1 MAPEI
6 RRSNKIFIFKE
17 EIKMKRRILSGIL
30 VAAMATA
37 MLGTTVFAE
46 TGTATTD
53 VSYNNTNQITDPDNP
68 EDPQWA
74 VEVPSS
80 IVFTDDVKEVDATVK
95 LVATDGGSIE
105 GVSNVSVTVASDNEY
120 ELELAGGADPVDY
133 TLTYS
138 GQDANSGTVGT
149 LSTETNTI
157 SGKAVMTGTATQSG
171 NHTDTLTY
179 TVDTG
184 L

>member
-1 MAPEI
+1 
-6 RRSNKIFIFKE
+6 
-17 EIKMKRRILSGIL
+17 MKRRILSGIL

-37 MLGTTVFAE
+37 MLGTTVLAE

-53 VSYNNTNQITDPDNP
+53 VSYNNTNQIPDPDNP
-68 EDPQWA
+68 EDADWA

-80 IVFTDDVKEVDATVK
+80 IVFTDDVKEVDATVR
-95 LVATDGGSIE
+95 LVATEGGSIE
-105 GVSNVSVTVASDNEY
+105 GVSNIDVTVVSDNGY
-120 ELELAGGADPVDY
+120 ELQLSGGADPVAY
-133 TLTYS
+133 TLTYD
-138 GQDANSGTVGT
+138 QQTANSETVGT
-149 LSTETNTI
+149 LSTENNTI

-179 TVDTG
+179 TVDTN

>member
-1 MAPEI
+1 
-6 RRSNKIFIFKE
+6 
-17 EIKMKRRILSGIL
+17 MKRRILSGIL

-95 LVATDGGSIE
+95 LVATDGGSIS
-105 GVSNVSVTVASDNEY
+105 GVSNVEVTVASANTY
-120 ELELAGGADPVDY
+120 KLELSGGADPVDY

-138 GQDANSGTVGT
+138 GQTANNGTVGS
-149 LSTETNTI
+149 LSESTATI
-157 SGKAVMTGTATQSG
+157 SGKAVMTGTAKQAG
-171 NHTDTLTY
+171 DHTDTLTY